1 MPRTAALAFPG
12 LAVAACLAASPAHAQ
27 ALGDKYW
34 IEGGAYWAEV
44 SSEARIEPDHP
55 QIPGTTIDFESDLDL
70 DDSEALPSITA
81 GTRLGGRWSIEAE
94 YYSLGREGT
103 RRAGRAIRF
112 DDTVFDLN
120 AEVTSKFVSDVYR
133 LTVGYAFVR
142 SKDAEIGAALGVH
155 GTDFDISLA
164 GEASVNGTPV
174 VGGVIRR
181 KTVFVPLPTVGLFG
195 TAEVAPRVV
204 VNARVD
210 YLSLSIGRYAGRLVN
225 AQAAISYRIMDHV
238 DIGAMWRSVDYRLDV
253 ERDRWQG
260 RVRYKFNGPELFAR
274 LVF

>member
-1 MPRTAALAFPG
+1 MPRIAAFAFSG
-12 LAVAACLAASPAHAQ
+12 AAAAACLAAAPAGAQ

-34 IEGGAYWAEV
+34 VEAGAYWAEV
-44 SSEARIEPDHP
+44 SSSARIEPDHP
-55 QIPGTTIDFESDLDL
+55 MIPGTTIDFESDLDL
-70 DDSEALPSITA
+70 DDHEALPSVTA
-81 GTRLGGRWSIEAE
+81 GMRLGGRWSIGAE

-103 RRAGRAIRF
+103 RRAGRTIRF
-112 DDTVFDLN
+112 DDVVFDVN
-120 AEVTSKFVSDVYR
+120 AQIDSKFVSDVYR

-142 SKDAEIGAALGVH
+142 TEDAEIGGAIGVH
-155 GTDFDISLA
+155 GTDFEVELA
-164 GEASVNGTPV
+164 GEASLNGTPV

-181 KTVFVPLPTVGLFG
+181 KQVFIPLPTVGLFG

-210 YLSLSIGRYAGRLVN
+210 YLSLSIDRYGGRLLN
-225 AQAAISYRIMDHV
+225 AQAAISYRVTSHLDL
-238 DIGAMWRSVDYRLDV
+238 GAMWRSVDYRLDI

>member
-1 MPRTAALAFPG
+1 MPGTAALALSG
-12 LAVAACLAASPAHAQ
+12 LAAIACLASAPAGAQ

-34 IEGGAYWAEV
+34 VEVGAYWADV
-44 SSEARIEPDHP
+44 SSKARIEPDHP
-55 QIPGTTIDFESDLDL
+55 LIPGTTIDFESDLDL

-103 RRAGRAIRF
+103 RQAGRTIRF
-112 DDTVFDLN
+112 DDVVFDVN
-120 AEVTSKFVSDVYR
+120 ARVDAKFVSDVYR
-133 LTVGYAFVR
+133 LTVGYAFLR
-142 SKDAEIGAALGVH
+142 TKDAELGGAIGVH
-155 GTDFDISLA
+155 GTDFEVSLA
-164 GEASVNGTPV
+164 GEASLNGTPV

-181 KTVFVPLPTVGLFG
+181 KKMFIPLPTVGVFG
-195 TAEVAPRVV
+195 TVQVAPRVT

-210 YLSLSIGRYAGRLVN
+210 YLSLSIDRYAGRLLN
-225 AQAAISYRIMDHV
+225 AQASVSYRVTSHL

-260 RVRYKFNGPELFAR
+260 RVRYQFNGPELFAR
-274 LVF
+274 LAF